1 MQALSLARQFFQAIA
16 FAIFAY
22 QMIVALNKYASFATF
37 PYVETKG
44 IADVKL
50 PDVFV
55 CPKKYDMFDGNGIG
69 YSDMLNGIYSGNSTS
84 SFVSWEGNDTMLY
97 ENMTRQLFTEI
108 GDFWVYGNP
117 LNNWNVEGK
126 ALHF

>member
-1 MQALSLARQFFQAIA
+1 MQALSLARHFFQIIA

-55 CPKKYDMFDGNGIG
+55 CPKQRDMFDGNGIG

-84 SFVSWEGNDTMLY
+84 FVSWEGNDTMLY
-97 ENMTRQLFTEI
+97 ENMTRQLFTKIYE
-108 GDFWVYGNP
+108 FSVHGNP

-126 ALHF
+126 ALNF